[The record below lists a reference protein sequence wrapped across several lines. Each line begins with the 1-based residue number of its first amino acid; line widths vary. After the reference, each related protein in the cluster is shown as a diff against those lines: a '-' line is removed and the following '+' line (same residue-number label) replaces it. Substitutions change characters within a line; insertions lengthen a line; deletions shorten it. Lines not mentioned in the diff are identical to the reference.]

1 MSDQEPSTKLAKRRQ
16 RGIFERPTDSG
27 IWWVRYHDEHG
38 REHREKIGPKGLALK
53 VYQKR
58 KTEVQERRFF
68 PERIRTRDVLLTD
81 MLTDY
86 LVRVRG
92 KLRSMRECER
102 YARYWKNALPG
113 RTLRQVTPGDIERYV
128 ARRVDEMAPASINR
142 ELAFLKRVFN
152 IAIRDGLAESNPVR
166 PVKLFHENNQRVRFL
181 TDEEEPQLRLA
192 IGEGEWPKVAVA
204 AHTGLRQAEQ
214 FHLEWEHVDFTT
226 GLLTVPRSKHGE
238 ARRVPMNETVR
249 EILRALPSRLKSPY
263 VFPSETGQTPLDA
276 RNYVR
281 RLFLPALKRARIE
294 GFRWHDLRHTFASRL
309 VMKGVDLKTVQELM
323 GHKTLTMTLRYAH
336 LSPAHQ
342 LAAVR
347 RLDTEPTGTTTGTD
361 AKLARVAMGRGTE
374 VLDSPNKRNGPRR
387 SRTCDPLIK
396 SPGCGFLAD
405 AAGR

>member
-1 MSDQEPSTKLAKRRQ
+1 MSDRDDSKRPADKRRRQ
-16 RGIFERPTDSG
+16 RGIFERPRGSG
-27 IWWVRYHDEHG
+27 IWWVRYHDEHA
-38 REHREKIGPKGLALK
+38 REHREKVGPKGLAVK

-58 KTEVQERRFF
+58 KTEIQERRFF
-68 PERIRTRDVLLTD
+68 PERIRTRDVLLAD
-81 MLTDY
+81 MLSDH

-92 KLRSMRECER
+92 KLRSTRECER
-102 YARYWKNALPG
+102 YARYWNDALPG
-113 RTLRQVTPGDIERYV
+113 RTLRQVTSGDIERYV
-128 ARRVDEMAPASINR
+128 ARRIEEMAPASINR

-166 PVKLFHENNQRVRFL
+166 PVKLFRENNQRVRFL
-181 TDEEEPQLRLA
+181 TDEEDPQLRDA

-263 VFPSETGQTPLDA
+263 VFPSDTGQTPLDA

-281 RLFLPALKRARIE
+281 RVFLPALKRARIE

-323 GHKTLTMTLRYAH
+323 GHKTLAMTLRYAH

-342 LAAVR
+342 LEAVR
-347 RLDTEPTGTTTGTD
+347 RLDVEPTGTTTGTE
-361 AKLARVAMGRGTE
+361 AKLAKAATGQTME
-374 VLDSPNKRNGPRR
+374 VLDSAGKKNGPRR

-396 SPGCGFLAD
+396 SQLLYQLS
-405 AAGR
+405 